1 MATSS
6 PAEYQA
12 AMKRALEL
20 ATRVRA
26 QVQTPKWAASCW
38 IRLTPSSLRAGMRA
52 LEPRMQKSWRSRTSL
67 TLVSPL
73 RSDCRGDPGTV
84 RSHRQDRSLC
94 RGSTERRIARVV
106 YAVSDPGAA
115 SGGGAELLS
124 AAGVEV
130 IAGVEA
136 SSGEALVERWL
147 HSVTASR
154 PWVTLKWAM
163 SLDGRTA
170 AADGTSQ
177 WITGEE
183 TRAKVHRDRSEHD
196 AIIVGINTVLVDNPR
211 LTART
216 PEGDLY
222 PHQPLAIVM
231 GHRDVPQDALIREH
245 PGGFEHVNDH
255 DVQALL
261 TSLGERDIRSVYV
274 EGGATLASAFL
285 AEGLVDE
292 LHITMGPMLLGDPTS
307 PSPTLVYQQWPTPTT
322 CPLPTSNAWVR
333 TLSSPHDLN
342 RKGAS
347 DVHWAHRRNW
357 LHYLPRGQR

>member
-20 ATRVRA
+20 ATRGPRTGPNP
-26 QVQTPKWAASCW
+26 QVGCVLLDSSHAIVAEGWHEGSGTPHAEIMALANLAHSGLSS
-38 IRLTPSSLRAGMRA
+38 RGLTAVVT
-52 LEPRMQKSWRSRTSL
+52 LEPCAHTGKTGPCAEAL
-67 TLVSPL
+67 LNA
-73 RSDCRGDPGTV
+73 D
-84 RSHRQDRSLC
+84 
-94 RGSTERRIARVV
+94 IARVV

-130 IAGVEA
+130 ISGVEA

-196 AIIVGINTVLVDNPR
+196 AIIVGINTVLVDNPL

-231 GHRDVPQDALIREH
+231 GHREVPQDALIREH

-285 AEGLVDE
+285 AEGLVNE
-292 LHITMGPMLLGDPTS
+292 LHITMGPMLLGGPNLAIT
-307 PSPTLVYQQWPTPTT
+307 
-322 CPLPTSNAWVR
+322 
-333 TLSSPHDLN
+333 DL
-342 RKGAS
+342 GAS
-347 DVHWAHRRNW
+347 TMADAHH
-357 LHYLPRGQR
+357 LSITDSQRLGEDIVLTARPQQEGSL

>member
-20 ATRVRA
+20 ATRGPRTGPNP
-26 QVQTPKWAASCW
+26 QVGCVLLDSSHAIVAEGWHEGSGTPHAEIMALANLAHSGLSSQG
-38 IRLTPSSLRAGMRA
+38 LTAVVT
-52 LEPRMQKSWRSRTSL
+52 LEPCAHTGKTGPCAEAL
-67 TLVSPL
+67 LNA
-73 RSDCRGDPGTV
+73 D
-84 RSHRQDRSLC
+84 
-94 RGSTERRIARVV
+94 IARVV

-130 IAGVEA
+130 ISGVEA

-292 LHITMGPMLLGDPTS
+292 LHITMGPMLLGGPNLAIT
-307 PSPTLVYQQWPTPTT
+307 
-322 CPLPTSNAWVR
+322 
-333 TLSSPHDLN
+333 DLGVSTIGN
-342 RKGAS
+342 
-347 DVHWAHRRNW
+347 AHR
-357 LHYLPRGQR
+357 LSITDIQRLGEDIVLTARPQQEGSL

>member
-6 PAEYQA
+6 PAEYEA

-20 ATRVRA
+20 ATRGPRTGPNP
-26 QVQTPKWAASCW
+26 QVGCVLLDSSHNIVAEGWHEGSGTPHAE
-38 IRLTPSSLRAGMRA
+38 IMA
-52 LEPRMQKSWRSRTSL
+52 LENLSRSG
-67 TLVSPL
+67 VSPQGL
-73 RSDCRGDPGTV
+73 TAVVTLEPCAHTGKTGPCAEALLNAD
-84 RSHRQDRSLC
+84 
-94 RGSTERRIARVV
+94 IARVV

-130 IAGVEA
+130 ISGVEA

-292 LHITMGPMLLGDPTS
+292 LYITMGPMLLGGPNLAITDLGVSTMTDAQDLSITDIQRLGVDIVLTARP
-307 PSPTLVYQQWPTPTT
+307 QQEES
-322 CPLPTSNAWVR
+322 L
-333 TLSSPHDLN
+333 
-342 RKGAS
+342 
-347 DVHWAHRRNW
+347 
-357 LHYLPRGQR
+357 

>member
-6 PAEYQA
+6 PAEYKA

-20 ATRVRA
+20 ATRGPRTGPNP
-26 QVQTPKWAASCW
+26 QVGCVLLDSSHAIVAEGWHEGSGTPHAEIMALANLAHSGLSSQG
-38 IRLTPSSLRAGMRA
+38 LTAVVT
-52 LEPRMQKSWRSRTSL
+52 LEPCAHTGKTGPCAEAL
-67 TLVSPL
+67 LNA
-73 RSDCRGDPGTV
+73 D
-84 RSHRQDRSLC
+84 
-94 RGSTERRIARVV
+94 IARVV

-130 IAGVEA
+130 ISGVEA

-292 LHITMGPMLLGDPTS
+292 LYITMGPMLLGGPNLAITDLGVSTM
-307 PSPTLVYQQWPTPTT
+307 TDAQD
-322 CPLPTSNAWVR
+322 
-333 TLSSPHDLN
+333 LSITDI
-342 RKGAS
+342 
-347 DVHWAHRRNW
+347 
-357 LHYLPRGQR
+357 QRLGVDIVLTARPQKEGSL

>member
-20 ATRVRA
+20 ATRGPRTGPNP
-26 QVQTPKWAASCW
+26 QVGCVLLDSSHAIVAEGWHEGSGNPHAEIMALANLAHSGLSSQG
-38 IRLTPSSLRAGMRA
+38 LTAVVT
-52 LEPRMQKSWRSRTSL
+52 LEPCAHTGKTGPCAKAL
-67 TLVSPL
+67 LNA
-73 RSDCRGDPGTV
+73 D
-84 RSHRQDRSLC
+84 
-94 RGSTERRIARVV
+94 IARVV

-115 SGGGAELLS
+115 SGGGAELLR

-130 IAGVEA
+130 ISGVEA

-170 AADGTSQ
+170 ATDGTSQ

-231 GHRDVPQDALIREH
+231 GHRDVPPDALIREH

-255 DVQALL
+255 DVLALL

-285 AEGLVDE
+285 AEGLVNE
-292 LHITMGPMLLGDPTS
+292 LHITMGPMLLGGPNLAIT
-307 PSPTLVYQQWPTPTT
+307 
-322 CPLPTSNAWVR
+322 
-333 TLSSPHDLN
+333 DL
-342 RKGAS
+342 GVSTMA
-347 DVHWAHRRNW
+347 DVHH
-357 LHYLPRGQR
+357 LSIIDIQRLGEDIVLTARPQKEGSL

>member
-6 PAEYQA
+6 PAEYKV

-20 ATRVRA
+20 ATRGPRTGPNP
-26 QVQTPKWAASCW
+26 QVGCVLLDSSHAIVAEGWHEGSGTPHAEIMALANLAPCGLSSQG
-38 IRLTPSSLRAGMRA
+38 LTAVVT
-52 LEPRMQKSWRSRTSL
+52 LEPCAHTGKTGPCAEAL
-67 TLVSPL
+67 LNA
-73 RSDCRGDPGTV
+73 D
-84 RSHRQDRSLC
+84 
-94 RGSTERRIARVV
+94 IARVV

-130 IAGVEA
+130 ISGVEA

-292 LHITMGPMLLGDPTS
+292 LYITMGPMLLGGSNLAITDLGVSTIANAPCLSITDIQRLGEDIVLTAR
-307 PSPTLVYQQWPTPTT
+307 PQQEGS
-322 CPLPTSNAWVR
+322 L
-333 TLSSPHDLN
+333 
-342 RKGAS
+342 
-347 DVHWAHRRNW
+347 
-357 LHYLPRGQR
+357 

>member
-20 ATRVRA
+20 ATRGPRTGPNP
-26 QVQTPKWAASCW
+26 QVGCVLLDSSHAIVAEGWHEGSGTPHAEIMA
-38 IRLTPSSLRAGMRA
+38 LTNLAHSGLSSQGLTAVVT
-52 LEPRMQKSWRSRTSL
+52 LEPCAHTGKTGPCAEAL
-67 TLVSPL
+67 LNA
-73 RSDCRGDPGTV
+73 G
-84 RSHRQDRSLC
+84 
-94 RGSTERRIARVV
+94 IARVV

-124 AAGVEV
+124 AAGVDV

-136 SSGEALVERWL
+136 SAGEALIERWL
-147 HSVTASR
+147 YSVTASR

-216 PEGDLY
+216 LEGGLY

-231 GHRDVPQDALIREH
+231 GHREVPQDALIREH
-245 PGGFEHVNDH
+245 PGGFEHVSDH

-285 AEGLVDE
+285 AEDIADE
-292 LHITMGPMLLGDPTS
+292 LHITMGPMLLGGPNLAITDLGVSTMADA
-307 PSPTLVYQQWPTPTT
+307 YH
-322 CPLPTSNAWVR
+322 
-333 TLSSPHDLN
+333 LSITDI
-342 RKGAS
+342 
-347 DVHWAHRRNW
+347 
-357 LHYLPRGQR
+357 QRFGEDIVLTARPPQEGSL

>member
-12 AMKRALEL
+12 VMKRALEL
-20 ATRVRA
+20 ATRGPRKGPNP
-26 QVQTPKWAASCW
+26 QVGCVLLDSSHAIVAEGWHEGSGTPHAEIMALANLAHSGLSS
-38 IRLTPSSLRAGMRA
+38 RGLTAVVT
-52 LEPRMQKSWRSRTSL
+52 LEPCAHTGKTGPCAEAL
-67 TLVSPL
+67 LNA
-73 RSDCRGDPGTV
+73 D
-84 RSHRQDRSLC
+84 
-94 RGSTERRIARVV
+94 IARVV

-130 IAGVEA
+130 ISGVEA

-163 SLDGRTA
+163 SLDGRAA

-211 LTART
+211 HGQNAR
-216 PEGDLY
+216 G
-222 PHQPLAIVM
+222 
-231 GHRDVPQDALIREH
+231 
-245 PGGFEHVNDH
+245 
-255 DVQALL
+255 
-261 TSLGERDIRSVYV
+261 
-274 EGGATLASAFL
+274 
-285 AEGLVDE
+285 
-292 LHITMGPMLLGDPTS
+292 
-307 PSPTLVYQQWPTPTT
+307 
-322 CPLPTSNAWVR
+322 
-333 TLSSPHDLN
+333 
-342 RKGAS
+342 
-347 DVHWAHRRNW
+347 
-357 LHYLPRGQR
+357 

>member
-6 PAEYQA
+6 PAEYEA

-20 ATRVRA
+20 ATRGPRTGPNP
-26 QVQTPKWAASCW
+26 QVGCVLLDSSRNIVAEGWHEGSGTPHAE
-38 IRLTPSSLRAGMRA
+38 IMA
-52 LEPRMQKSWRSRTSL
+52 LENLSRSG
-67 TLVSPL
+67 VSPQGL
-73 RSDCRGDPGTV
+73 TAVVTLEPCAHTGKTGPCAEALLNAG
-84 RSHRQDRSLC
+84 
-94 RGSTERRIARVV
+94 IATVV
-106 YAVSDPGAA
+106 YAVSDPGDI
-115 SGGGAELLS
+115 SGGGANILS
-124 AAGVEV
+124 DAGVEV
-130 IAGVEA
+130 IAGVER

-147 HSVTASR
+147 HSVSVSR

-183 TRAKVHRDRSEHD
+183 TRTKVHHDRSEHD
-196 AIIVGINTVLVDNPR
+196 AIIVGINTVLVDNPL

-231 GHRDVPQDALIREH
+231 GHREVPQDALIREH

-292 LHITMGPMLLGDPTS
+292 LYITMGPMLLGGPNVAITDLGVSTM
-307 PSPTLVYQQWPTPTT
+307 
-322 CPLPTSNAWVR
+322 ADAHH
-333 TLSSPHDLN
+333 LSITDI
-342 RKGAS
+342 
-347 DVHWAHRRNW
+347 
-357 LHYLPRGQR
+357 QRLGEDIVLTARPQPEGSL

>member
-6 PAEYQA
+6 PAEYKA

-20 ATRVRA
+20 ATRGPRTGPNP
-26 QVQTPKWAASCW
+26 QVGCVLLDSSHAIVAEGWHEGSGTPHAEIMALANLAHSGLSS
-38 IRLTPSSLRAGMRA
+38 RGLTAVVT
-52 LEPRMQKSWRSRTSL
+52 LEPCAHTGKTGPCAEAL
-67 TLVSPL
+67 LNA
-73 RSDCRGDPGTV
+73 D
-84 RSHRQDRSLC
+84 
-94 RGSTERRIARVV
+94 IARVV

-130 IAGVEA
+130 ISGVEA

-147 HSVTASR
+147 QSVTASR

-231 GHRDVPQDALIREH
+231 GHREVPQDALIREH

-292 LHITMGPMLLGDPTS
+292 LYITMGPMLLGGPNLAITDLGVSTMTDAQDLSITDIQCLGVDIVLTARP
-307 PSPTLVYQQWPTPTT
+307 QQEGS
-322 CPLPTSNAWVR
+322 L
-333 TLSSPHDLN
+333 
-342 RKGAS
+342 
-347 DVHWAHRRNW
+347 
-357 LHYLPRGQR
+357 

>member
-6 PAEYQA
+6 PAEYEA

-20 ATRVRA
+20 ATRGPRTGPNP
-26 QVQTPKWAASCW
+26 QVGCVLLDSSHAIVAEGWHEGSGTPHAEIMALANLAHSGLSS
-38 IRLTPSSLRAGMRA
+38 RGLTAVVT
-52 LEPRMQKSWRSRTSL
+52 LEPCAHTGKTGPCAEAL
-67 TLVSPL
+67 LNA
-73 RSDCRGDPGTV
+73 D
-84 RSHRQDRSLC
+84 
-94 RGSTERRIARVV
+94 IARVV

-130 IAGVEA
+130 ISGVEA

-292 LHITMGPMLLGDPTS
+292 LHITMGPMLLGGPNLAITDLGVSTMTDAQDLSITDIQRLGVDIVLTARP
-307 PSPTLVYQQWPTPTT
+307 QQEGS
-322 CPLPTSNAWVR
+322 L
-333 TLSSPHDLN
+333 
-342 RKGAS
+342 
-347 DVHWAHRRNW
+347 
-357 LHYLPRGQR
+357 